1 MVGSKI
7 SDMKANITAKV
18 GCNYLLYPPTD
29 LDFLK
34 DLDERVSL
42 SSDLYTIKSQLS

>member
-7 SDMKANITAKV
+7 SDVKASIAKI
-18 GCNYLLYPPTD
+18 GRNYLLLPYTD